1 MSLAVYV
8 GINKFKAESNA
19 DVREQSAI
27 EITLSDIAKGQ
38 PHTDKTSNAENQ
50 FLVIDTLN
58 EEALASLKNW
68 LKKDTKNECV
78 IAWPQPDAWLAASL
92 ANGVAGE
99 EALNDWLAQAKRLL
113 ALFRTARRQVTLVG
127 YLPGCELKAV
137 KAPLLG
143 RCDNAIYQL
152 AAAYMSS
159 QSQSLRDTLAYLVAS
174 SQECPVEENGETEVT
189 QAALGEYHARQAE
202 SEQGRRTGRAL
213 QEADASQER
222 QQQHIARL
230 KGELSRARDEH
241 TLLLQQLQNIQQ
253 VVAERTN
260 ELQVQREIA
269 KQDEER
275 LQEREQQ
282 LQVLKQEN
290 EALEQARDAQREKQD
305 VAQQNAQS
313 LKQENKALKQAFD
326 SQQKEKQDEHTL
338 LLQQLQNAQQV
349 VTERTNELQVQGEIA
364 KQDEER
370 LQEREQQLQVLKQE
384 HEALKQAFDSQQKEK
399 QDEHALLLQQL
410 QNTQQVVAE
419 RTNEL
424 QVQREIAKQ
433 GEERL
438 QEREQQLQVLK
449 QENEALNQAFDSQQ
463 KEKQDEERLQERE
476 QQLQVLKQENEA
488 LNQAFDSQ
496 QKEKEASQQALNTVQ
511 NESAQLLS
519 TLQQTQQAY
528 ESLYIEQQTLPEQ
541 LSTNQQEL
549 VKSASDQAYLRQQLE
564 KHQSELN
571 TLRTESEQRIH
582 RLERLVQW
590 LRVHAQRHAIAAYR
604 SSRGYKKAL
613 PKQIAALEASSLFD
627 ADWYCAQYPDVAQA
641 NIQPAEHFIKFGAI
655 DGRHPGPLFS
665 TEFYLTHYEDVAAS
679 GQHPLLHYLHYGK
692 EENREIHPPHY
703 QLSALQ
709 TIAKGANA

>member
-19 DVREQSAI
+19 GVREQSTI

-213 QEADASQER
+213 QEADAFQER

-230 KGELSRARDEH
+230 KGELSRAR
-241 TLLLQQLQNIQQ
+241 
-253 VVAERTN
+253 
-260 ELQVQREIA
+260 
-269 KQDEER
+269 
-275 LQEREQQ
+275 
-282 LQVLKQEN
+282 
-290 EALEQARDAQREKQD
+290 
-305 VAQQNAQS
+305 
-313 LKQENKALKQAFD
+313 
-326 SQQKEKQDEHTL
+326 
-338 LLQQLQNAQQV
+338 
-349 VTERTNELQVQGEIA
+349 
-364 KQDEER
+364 
-370 LQEREQQLQVLKQE
+370 
-384 HEALKQAFDSQQKEK
+384 
-399 QDEHALLLQQL
+399 DEHALLLQQL

-424 QVQREIAKQ
+424 QVQREIA
-433 GEERL
+433 
-438 QEREQQLQVLK
+438 
-449 QENEALNQAFDSQQ
+449 
-463 KEKQDEERLQERE
+463 KQDEERLQERE

>member
-19 DVREQSAI
+19 GVREQSAI

-58 EEALASLKNW
+58 EEALASLKKW

-127 YLPGCELKAV
+127 YLPGCELKVV

-174 SQECPVEENGETEVT
+174 SQECPIEENGETEVT

-241 TLLLQQLQNIQQ
+241 TLLLQQLQNTQQ

-260 ELQVQREIA
+260 ELQAQREIA
-269 KQDEER
+269 KQGEER

-290 EALEQARDAQREKQD
+290 EAL
-305 VAQQNAQS
+305 N
-313 LKQENKALKQAFD
+313 QAFD
-326 SQQKEKQDEHTL
+326 SQQKEKQDEHT
-338 LLQQLQNAQQV
+338 
-349 VTERTNELQVQGEIA
+349 
-364 KQDEER
+364 
-370 LQEREQQLQVLKQE
+370 
-384 HEALKQAFDSQQKEK
+384 
-399 QDEHALLLQQL
+399 LLLQQL

-449 QENEALNQAFDSQQ
+449 QENEALNQA
-463 KEKQDEERLQERE
+463 L
-476 QQLQVLKQENEA
+476 
-488 LNQAFDSQ
+488 DSQ

-511 NESAQLLS
+511 NERAQLLT

-564 KHQSELN
+564 KRQSELN